1 MARIRFRFPAWLLST
16 CGLIWIA
23 GCATVPRFDRTGT
36 RPADWVIVNAD
47 VLTSDA
53 TNPRANSLAVKDGR
67 IAYVGPRAGI
77 ADFVGPDTE
86 VVAGRG
92 RLVTPGFVENHCH
105 VLWIG
110 GMTYLQP
117 PELFA
122 CETQDDVLAWVKRR
136 AEENPRLPLIGGIGW
151 RMNQLPAGPRREIL
165 DAAVPDRPVM
175 LMGYS
180 GQGGWLK
187 SKAIELM
194 ESRNPEAFE
203 RLAPV
208 RDPETGRCTGE
219 CLHYHVVNFLD
230 YFTWEELGPEV
241 EEGVM
246 AAMEKTIA
254 EAQSYGITTFHDV
267 QIYPQFIPLILK
279 FRDRGGLDGCR
290 VRGAYFIGHERL
302 ANEKQLE
309 KDLRAWKKLRKTESD
324 DHLVLGESVKFYID
338 GTADNRT
345 LFLREPY
352 SNDPTTCGRPDWT
365 AEEFNRVVALV
376 DKLGL
381 QACTHACGDA
391 GAQRVIDAYEH
402 ALQTNGFRDARHAI
416 EHCEMAPP
424 EDWARMARLGIVAS
438 MQPQHF
444 FGDDMVEKSLGHE
457 RLQWRMAWNSME
469 KAGVRISFGTDWAAG
484 PFNPAYGLL
493 IAATRLNYKFKTDW
507 GPDEAIPVE
516 TGIRHWT
523 IDSAYNLFMEDE
535 IGSLEVGKR
544 ADLVVFNTDLR
555 KMPTL
560 WFLLTH
566 DVGLGAFDH
575 FVDLTMVDGEDVYVK
590 GRSPEELKKK
600 TPRFKG
606 RTERRRRLQAHSGTM

>member
-1 MARIRFRFPAWLLST
+1 MTRIRSRFLVRLLAAGAWAWT
-16 CGLIWIA
+16 A
-23 GCATVPRFDRTGT
+23 GCATVPRFDRTGAH
-36 RPADWVIVNAD
+36 PADWVVVGAD
-47 VLTSDA
+47 ILTSDVR
-53 TNPRANSLAVKDGR
+53 NPRADSLAVKDGR

-110 GMTYLQP
+110 GMCYLQP

-122 CETQDDVLAWVKRR
+122 CETQDDVLAWVRKR
-136 AEENPRLPLIGGIGW
+136 AEDHPRLPLIGGIGW
-151 RMNQLPAGPRREIL
+151 RMNQLPDGPRREIL
-165 DAAVPDRPVM
+165 DAVVPDRPVM
-175 LMGYS
+175 LMSYS
-180 GQGGWLK
+180 GQGGWLN
-187 SKAIELM
+187 SKAIERM
-194 ESRNPEAFE
+194 ETRNPEAFE
-203 RLAPV
+203 RLSPV
-208 RDPETGRCTGE
+208 RDAAGRCTGE

-246 AAMEKTIA
+246 DAMEKTIA

-290 VRGAYFIGHERL
+290 VRGAYFVGHDRL
-302 ANEKQLE
+302 ADEKRLA

-324 DHLVLGESVKFYID
+324 DHLVLGESIKFYID

-345 LFLREPY
+345 LFLQEPY
-352 SNDPTTCGRPDWT
+352 SNDPTTCGRPDWP

-391 GAQRVIDAYEH
+391 GARRVIDAYEY

-416 EHCEMAPP
+416 EHCEMALP
-424 EDWARMARLGIVAS
+424 EDWPRMARLGIVAS

-444 FGDDMVEKSLGHE
+444 FGDEMVENGLGPE
-457 RLQWRMAWNSME
+457 RLQWRMAWNSLE
-469 KAGVRISFGTDWAAG
+469 KAGVRVSFGTDWAAG

-566 DVGLGAFDH
+566 DVGLGTLDD

-590 GRSPEELKKK
+590 GRSPEEQKQRP
-600 TPRFKG
+600 PRFKG
-606 RTERRRRLQAHSGTM
+606 RAERRRRLQAQSGTL